1 MTPTPERLAIVLV
14 LPGSRTWA
22 DDLCGILDER
32 TIVVWTAEHPSPRP
46 GDASP
51 DVVVVDFRD
60 APSLDPGLEG
70 IPVLAVVGRGS
81 PEEASRAVG
90 AGALDILAF
99 PFDGS
104 EVAARMAIATRL
116 GRAESRLR
124 ARSAELTSWADRAGH
139 DLMTPLAVIS
149 GMAETLE
156 GAWDRLAAPDRLR
169 LVGSI
174 RNQAA
179 RAMAMLDE
187 AVALARRDPPPPA
200 ER

>member
-1 MTPTPERLAIVLV
+1 MTPTPEGPAIVMV
-14 LPGSRTWA
+14 LPGPRAWI
-22 DDLCGILDER
+22 DDLRELLDER
-32 TIVVWTAEHPSPRP
+32 TVTVSAPGGDSPRP
-46 GDASP
+46 GDPSP
-51 DVVVVDFRD
+51 DVVVVDAQV
-60 APSLDPGLEG
+60 APALDPALRG

-81 PEEASRAVG
+81 PDEVSRALD
-90 AGALDILAF
+90 AGALDVLAF

-104 EVAARMAIATRL
+104 EVAARVAAAARVA
-116 GRAESRLR
+116 RAESRLR
-124 ARSAELTSWADRAGH
+124 ARNAELTSWADRAGH
-139 DLMTPLAVIS
+139 DLMTPLAIIS

-156 GAWDRLAAPDRLR
+156 GGWDRLAAPDRLR